1 MWHRCGEKK
10 TAYRVVVGKSE
21 GRYNLE
27 DKGAEDTL
35 LIKLILNWMGR
46 SRLD

>member
-21 GRYNLE
+21 GRYHLE
-27 DKGAEDTL
+27 DKGVEGK
-35 LIKLILNWMGR
+35 LIIKFILNWMGR
-46 SRLD
+46 SGLD